1 MKKVINMMK
10 KQTLL
15 AVAPALLV
23 ACGSGERNQEQ
34 ANTENVGTSP
44 LTNCSFD
51 SPTPGETF
59 DVAIINGRVMDP
71 ECNFDG
77 VRNVGIKGNR
87 IAMIT
92 KGEVKGKKT
101 IDAKGLVVA
110 PGFINT
116 HSHSFSPFEQRMM
129 AHDGTTTILD
139 TELGVSNIDIFYDK
153 YKDNSLLNYGVGI
166 SHEEVRRVVMDGLMQ
181 EETSDPTYILKSR
194 NLAEKK
200 NSRNWSLSIA
210 TPNQHE
216 EILKMYDKGM
226 RDGAIS
232 VNSTVGYMG
241 YSVPTY
247 ELFDLQK
254 MAKKYDRFFGAHTRY
269 GTIESLPNNYSL
281 GVREII
287 ANSVALDGALIVSH
301 MQSQNWPET
310 YELCQ
315 RFQEKG
321 QVMFCEYYPSIYG
334 TPNIATPQLLPDKIK
349 LNNGDPTKM
358 IIDPRT
364 GKYFE
369 SWEAFY
375 TLQKEKP
382 GEMVFIEM
390 RDKEWVSQWVHMKD
404 IALAND
410 VVTYIT
416 PEGKVLPEDADPSEY
431 GGHPRN
437 ARTYSYIFRLA
448 REEGLP
454 LMHTVYN
461 ASYTP
466 AKYFSRVGLL
476 QERGR
481 LQPGMIADI
490 TIFHPEKIADA
501 ATLKIGER
509 GFFSKGIPYVMV
521 NGTLVVNNGKNT
533 LGLRPGEAIRYD
545 VITEGEVS
553 TDLNDK
559 QYQWHADL
567 PGYDESRH
575 TYPKPKPTDHQ
586 H

>member
-1 MKKVINMMK
+1 MQKNSSRLNLTILLSASALALSACNNMSKNINNEI
-10 KQTLL
+10 Q
-15 AVAPALLV
+15 
-23 ACGSGERNQEQ
+23 
-34 ANTENVGTSP
+34 NVGTSP
-44 LTNCSFD
+44 YTNCSFD
-51 SPTPGETF
+51 ASASSEVF
-59 DVAIINGRVMDP
+59 DTVIINGRVMDP

-77 VRNVGIKGNR
+77 PRNVGIKNGE
-87 IAMIT
+87 IVLIT
-92 KGEVKGKKT
+92 AGEITGKEV
-101 IDAKGLVVA
+101 IDAKDHVVA

-116 HSHSFSPFEQRMM
+116 HSHSFTPFEQRMM
-129 AHDGTTTILD
+129 AHDGTTSIID
-139 TELGVSNIDIFYDK
+139 TELGVSDIDIFYKK

-166 SHEEVRRVVMDGLMQ
+166 SHEEVRRVVMDGLTL
-181 EETSDPTYILKSR
+181 EETSDPSFILRSR
-194 NLAEKK
+194 GLAEKK
-200 NSRNWSLSIA
+200 NSRNWSLSISS
-210 TPNQHE
+210 PKEHE
-216 EILKMYDKGM
+216 EILRLYDKGM

-247 ELFDLQK
+247 EIFDLQK

-269 GTIESLPNNYSL
+269 GTIESLPQNYSL
-281 GVREII
+281 GVREIVSN
-287 ANSVALDGALIVSH
+287 AVALDGALILSH

-315 RFQEKG
+315 RLQEQGK
-321 QVMFCEYYPSIYG
+321 VMFCEYYPSIYG

-369 SWEAFY
+369 SWESFFA
-375 TLQKEKP
+375 LQKAKP
-382 GEMVFIEM
+382 SEMVFIEM
-390 RDKEWVSQWVHMKD
+390 RDEAWSTQWVHMKD
-404 IALAND
+404 VALAND

-416 PEGKVLPEDADPSEY
+416 PEGGVLPEDADPSEY

-437 ARTYSYIFRLA
+437 ARTYSYIFRMA

-466 AKYFSRVGLL
+466 AKYFSKVGLF
-476 QERGR
+476 QKRGR

-490 TIFHPEKIADA
+490 TIFHPENIADA

-521 NGTLVVNNGKNT
+521 GGSLVVNNGKDT
-533 LGLRPGEAIRYD
+533 LGMRPGQPIRYD

-553 TDLNDK
+553 SELNDK
-559 QYQWHADL
+559 KYQWHADL

-575 TYPKPKPTDHQ
+575 TYPTPKPHDHE